1 VQILLWLLPAAVV
14 TAVAMGVVG
23 WVGRDGRGRL
33 DRETRAR
40 ILGEALSREVPG
52 NPGYAVPRRTP
63 ERSTG
68 VALRGQRRQSE
79 EPAADVAVEPPPFDV
94 PEPGVEVEGV
104 TITARRAS

>member
-1 VQILLWLLPAAVV
+1 MQILFWLLPAAVV
-14 TAVAMGVVG
+14 TAVAMLVVG
-23 WVGRDGRGRL
+23 WLGRDSRGRL

-52 NPGYAVPRRTP
+52 NPGYAVPRRTA

-68 VALRGQRRQSE
+68 VALRSPRQDRPE
-79 EPAADVAVEPPPFDV
+79 QVAEVTVAPPPFDV